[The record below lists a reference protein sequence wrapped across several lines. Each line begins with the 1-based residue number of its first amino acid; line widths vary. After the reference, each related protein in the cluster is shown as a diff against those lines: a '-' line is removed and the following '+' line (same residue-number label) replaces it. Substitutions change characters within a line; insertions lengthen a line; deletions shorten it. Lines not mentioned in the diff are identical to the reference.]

1 MNKFRNICDNHKGKI
16 IVGSVQIGTTAAV
29 ILIKKNVHFIKP
41 ADVGKVEDV
50 FSWNFE
56 NLEEAV
62 AKFKDIEDACIA
74 LGKGEAAMFGGAPQA
89 ADSVKYTVM
98 YL

>member
-1 MNKFRNICDNHKGKI
+1 MNKFRNFWENNKGKI
-16 IVGSVQIGTTAAV
+16 IVGGVLIGTTAAV
-29 ILIKKNVHFIKP
+29 ILFKNAHFIKP
-41 ADVGKVEDV
+41 ADLSKVEDV

-74 LGKGEAAMFGGAPQA
+74 P
-89 ADSVKYTVM
+89 DI
-98 YL
+98 

>member
-1 MNKFRNICDNHKGKI
+1 MNKFRNFWENHKGKI
-16 IVGSVQIGTTAAV
+16 IVGSVLIGTTVAV

-41 ADVGKVEDV
+41 ADLGKVEDV

>member
-1 MNKFRNICDNHKGKI
+1 MNKFRNFWENHKGKI
-16 IVGSVQIGTTAAV
+16 IVGSVLIGTTAAV
-29 ILIKKNVHFIKP
+29 ILIKKNVHFIKS
-41 ADVGKVEDV
+41 ADLGKVEDV

>member
-1 MNKFRNICDNHKGKI
+1 MNKFRNFWENHKGKI
-16 IVGSVQIGTTAAV
+16 IVGSVLIGTTAAV

-41 ADVGKVEDV
+41 ADLGKVENA

-56 NLEEAV
+56 NFEEAV

-89 ADSVKYTVM
+89 VDSVKYTVM
-98 YL
+98 YV

>member
-1 MNKFRNICDNHKGKI
+1 MNKFRNFWENHKGKI
-16 IVGSVQIGTTAAV
+16 IVGSVLIGTTAAV

-41 ADVGKVEDV
+41 ADLGKVEDV

-62 AKFKDIEDACIA
+62 AIFKDLEDACIA

>member
-1 MNKFRNICDNHKGKI
+1 MNKFRNFWENHKGKI
-16 IVGSVQIGTTAAV
+16 IVGSVLIGTTAAV

-41 ADVGKVEDV
+41 ADLSKVEDV

-89 ADSVKYTVM
+89 VDSVKYTVM

>member
-1 MNKFRNICDNHKGKI
+1 MSFPGTLRIWKRRFAKFR
-16 IVGSVQIGTTAAV
+16 
-29 ILIKKNVHFIKP
+29 
-41 ADVGKVEDV
+41 
-50 FSWNFE
+50 
-56 NLEEAV
+56 
-62 AKFKDIEDACIA
+62 DIEDTCIA

>member
-1 MNKFRNICDNHKGKI
+1 MNKFRNFWENHKGKI
-16 IVGSVQIGTTAAV
+16 IIGGVLLGTTAAV
-29 ILIKKNVHFIKP
+29 ILVKKNVHFIKP
-41 ADVGKVEDV
+41 ADLGNVEDV

>member
-1 MNKFRNICDNHKGKI
+1 MNKFRNFWENHKGKI
-16 IVGSVQIGTTAAV
+16 IVGSVLIGTTAAV

-41 ADVGKVEDV
+41 AALGKVEDV

-89 ADSVKYTVM
+89 VDSVKYTVM